1 MEAQHPFALVAP
13 LTVAPNAI
21 ERGLTELWQR
31 AEEQLRG
38 DPRSTLIRSCTLN
51 FAVVLARPDLLP
63 QAADTAAAVSV
74 RHPCRIFLLSAEP
87 QAEANLLQATVSVW
101 CHLPAPGTPPVCCE
115 QVSVEARGDAV
126 RGLKSL
132 MLGLLVPD
140 VPLVV
145 WWRHVSLDLPLFEE
159 LAAAA
164 DRLIVDSAELSM
176 PYAALARLAAR
187 PRQRPLALTDLA
199 WNRLTCW
206 RELTAQF
213 FDAPEQRRHLE
224 RLDRVTLDIGGA
236 ELGAEGLLWLGWLA
250 SRLGWT
256 ATGAQRSEQGYLCTF
271 TARGSGVHAE
281 VHCHAAAEAL
291 IRRVELGA
299 GVDVRF
305 VLEHQSGCVRAAAQ
319 IPAAGAPARTVPLR
333 GGEIVQMLN
342 AELDLGG
349 PDRVY
354 EDALAMA
361 TQLMQLLIG

>member
-31 AEEQLRG
+31 AEEHLRG

-63 QAADTAAAVSV
+63 QTADTAAAVSV
-74 RHPCRIFLLSAEP
+74 RHPCRMFLLSAEP
-87 QAEANLLQATVSVW
+87 QAETNPLHATVSVW
-101 CHLPAPGTPPVCCE
+101 CHLPAPGAPPVCCE
-115 QVSVEARGDAV
+115 QVTVVARGDAV
-126 RGLKSL
+126 RGLRSL
-132 MLGLLVPD
+132 LLGLLVAD

-145 WWRHVSLDLPLFEE
+145 WWRHVSLDLPLSEE

-176 PYAALARLAAR
+176 PYAALARLAVR
-187 PRQRPLALTDLA
+187 PGQRPLALTDLA

-213 FDAPEQRRHLE
+213 FDAPESRRHLE
-224 RLDRVTLDIGGA
+224 RLDRVTLDMGGA
-236 ELGAEGLLWLGWLA
+236 ERGAEGLLWLGWLA

-256 ATGAQRSEQGYLCTF
+256 ATSAQRSERGYLCTF
-271 TARGSGVHAE
+271 ISRGGDVHAE
-281 VHCHAAAEAL
+281 VRCQAAADAV
-291 IRRVELGA
+291 IRRAEIGA
-299 GVDVRF
+299 GADVRF
-305 VLEHQSGCVRAAAQ
+305 VLEHQAGCVRAAAQ
-319 IPAAGAPARTVPLR
+319 IPAAGTFARTVPLLS
-333 GGEIVQMLN
+333 GEIVQMLN

-361 TQLMQLLIG
+361 GRLMQLLMG